1 MPDTSDSDINPPS
14 KHRPLLVVVVVVLL
28 LLVLYP
34 LSLGPY
40 VGYVARRSGGVL
52 RADDL
57 WFYQPLVRLAE
68 HSKVLHRTLDSYMRL
83 FL

>member
-1 MPDTSDSDINPPS
+1 MSETSDSDINPPS
-14 KHRPLLVVVVVVLL
+14 KHRLWLVLVLL

-40 VGYVARRSGGVL
+40 VGVLTRSSGGVL

-57 WFYQPLVRLAE
+57 WFYQPLIWLAE
-68 HSKVLHRTLDSYMRL
+68 HSRVMHRTLDAYIWL
-83 FL
+83 VL

>member
-1 MPDTSDSDINPPS
+1 MPDTSDSGINPPS
-14 KHRPLLVVVVVVLL
+14 KHRPLLVVLF

-40 VGYVARRSGGVL
+40 VGYVARRSGGV
-52 RADDL
+52 RSDDL

-68 HSKVLHRTLDSYMRL
+68 HSKVLQRTLDSYMRL

>member
-14 KHRPLLVVVVVVLL
+14 KHSPLLVVVVVVLL

-40 VGYVARRSGGVL
+40 VGYVARRSGGV

-68 HSKVLHRTLDSYMRL
+68 HSKVVKRTLDSYMRL

>member
-1 MPDTSDSDINPPS
+1 MSETSDSEIRPPS
-14 KHRPLLVVVVVVLL
+14 KHHPWLVLVLL

-40 VGYVARRSGGVL
+40 AGYLTRKSGGGIN
-52 RADDL
+52 ADDL
-57 WFYQPLVRLAE
+57 WFYRPLFRLAA
-68 HSKVLHRTLDSYMRL
+68 HSQTMERTLDSYVRL